1 MYAVVDQLVSARPWE
16 GGHWWVC
23 PILPIVYV
31 IFNVA
36 FWAAGGTN
44 DVRHNFKISYIKFKR
59 YDKRTYIYMLILGY
73 TLIYDLKFNNSFGD
87 SRFY

>member
-1 MYAVVDQLVSARPWE
+1 MYALVDQLVSARPWE

-23 PILPIVYV
+23 PILPIIYV

-44 DVRHNFKISYIKFKR
+44 EVSI
-59 YDKRTYIYMLILGY
+59 
-73 TLIYDLKFNNSFGD
+73 
-87 SRFY
+87 

>member
-23 PILPIVYV
+23 PIMPIVYV
-31 IFNVA
+31 VFNVA

-44 DVRHNFKISYIKFKR
+44 DVRNNFKTSYIIFKI
-59 YDKRTYIYMLILGY
+59 YASRTYVYILILDY
-73 TLIYDLKFNNSFGD
+73 VIL
-87 SRFY
+87 